1 MKSVPTFNYSEQER
15 EGQILNLFRQN
26 TMQIDNSLRT
36 KASSAPLLGFWY
48 PALLAA
54 DVRPGA
60 MKATVLLGQPL
71 VICRDRDGRLAALR
85 DICPHRAMP
94 LSLGHFDGRRVEC
107 SYHGWQFDMEGRCR
121 HIPALVSGSPIV
133 PDKISV
139 ASYRSSEQD
148 GYIWIYFPDADLASP
163 REVPRLPV
171 LSDKYRLFHISAQL
185 DCTID
190 DGIVGLMDPAHG
202 PFVHTS
208 AWWRSRD
215 SIHEKAKDFEPIPS
229 GFRMKAHAPSSNSG
243 LYKVLGLSG
252 HPITTTIDFV
262 LPNIRLE
269 LVQAG
274 PYWFSSR
281 ATVTPLTDTECRIDF
296 CAAWNCFRWVPFS
309 KTIFRMIAR
318 IFLNQDRDVMQ
329 RQAQGLRYKPPMM
342 LLDDADTPAKW
353 YYKLKAAHLA
363 ARDNGG
369 TFEHPL
375 KEPVT
380 LRWRS

>member
-1 MKSVPTFNYSEQER
+1 MHA
-15 EGQILNLFRQN
+15 
-26 TMQIDNSLRT
+26 DNSIRAAT
-36 KASSAPLLGFWY
+36 SSAPLLGFWY
-48 PALLAA
+48 PAMLAA
-54 DVRPGA
+54 DVRPGT
-60 MKATVLLGQPL
+60 MKPLVLLGQPIL
-71 VICRDRDGRLAALR
+71 ICRNQDSGLAALR

-94 LSLGHFDGRRVEC
+94 LSLGHFDGQRVEC

-139 ASYRSSEQD
+139 ASYRCAERD
-148 GYIWIYFPDADLASP
+148 GYIWIYFPDTDAPASP
-163 REVPRLPV
+163 PEVPQLPL

-208 AWWRSRD
+208 AWWRTRD
-215 SIHEKAKDFEPIPS
+215 SIHEKAKEFEPIPS

-252 HPITTTIDFV
+252 HPITTTIDFI

-274 PYWFSSR
+274 PQWFSSR
-281 ATVTPLTDTECRIDF
+281 ATVTPLTDTQCRIDF

-363 ARDNGG
+363 ARANGG
-369 TFEHPL
+369 IFQHPL